1 MIVMLTKALLG
12 IFWVVWLL
20 SLLSLLPQPYGQ
32 IVMWIG
38 IAFLIIHL
46 AEFLL
51 LRSKLEEHRGG
62 KANFVGTMVFGFGYW
77 LPYLKK
83 KS

>member
-1 MIVMLTKALLG
+1 MIITLTKIVLV
-12 IFWVVWLL
+12 IFWVAWIL
-20 SLLSLLPQPYGQ
+20 SLLSMMPQPYGQ
-32 IVMWIG
+32 TVMWIG
-38 IAFLIIHL
+38 IALLIIHL